1 MRYAPPSSRFV
12 AKRNAGRPVTHA
24 GTENTKFPISPITDF
39 DKEHP
44 KFCFRHVQDG
54 FDPKNLPSG
63 RQIDLILQLQT
74 LASLSWQQ
82 IKLAPRQ
89 GLGTEFIPKGQ
100 IRAPRPVAF
109 EEEAKFMFFRYSG
122 KLPMGGVRVRDVF
135 HVLWIA
141 KDFSELYDH

>member
-1 MRYAPPSSRFV
+1 M
-12 AKRNAGRPVTHA
+12 AKGKDRRPATSA
-24 GTENTKFPISPITDF
+24 AAANTKFTISPPTDF

-54 FDPKNLPSG
+54 YDPKNLPSDK
-63 RQIDLILQLQT
+63 QIDLILQLQT
-74 LASLSWQQ
+74 LSSLSWQQ

-89 GLGTEFIPKGQ
+89 GLGTEFIPEGQ

-141 KDFSELYDH
+141 KDFSELYDHS

>member
-1 MRYAPPSSRFV
+1 MARGRENRRPET
-12 AKRNAGRPVTHA
+12 KAGA
-24 GTENTKFPISPITDF
+24 ANTKFAISPPTDF

-54 FDPKNLPSG
+54 FDPRNLPSDK
-63 RQIDLILQLQT
+63 QIDLILQLQT
-74 LASLSWQQ
+74 LSSLSWQQ
-82 IKLAPRQ
+82 IKLAPRH

-109 EEEAKFMFFRYSG
+109 EEEGKFMFFRYSG

-141 KDFSELYDH
+141 KDYSELYDH